1 MNLNSFDLGGRSQS
15 EMKALV
21 RARSVA
27 AAADQVS
34 ALANTS
40 GRHKDPRANGIPRT
54 LPSANQ
60 FESEPMVVVL
70 HDVLRSTGAE
80 SMLFRTTSVWPSLKR
95 SPNAAPRAGI

>member
-1 MNLNSFDLGGRSQS
+1 MNLNSFALGGRSQS

-40 GRHKDPRANGIPRT
+40 GRHKDLRANGIPRT

-70 HDVLRSTGAE
+70 HDNIGVAVVEEVPER
-80 SMLFRTTSVWPSLKR
+80 RTACGNHVGQ
-95 SPNAAPRAGI
+95 AAP

>member
-40 GRHKDPRANGIPRT
+40 GRHKDLRANGIPRT

-70 HDVLRSTGAE
+70 HDVSEEHRCRIHVVQDNIGVAVVE
-80 SMLFRTTSVWPSLKR
+80 EIG
-95 SPNAAPRAGI
+95 RASCRERV